1 MRQILLNLSETLQLI
16 YNKKHLH
23 TNKLHNVANFVSF
36 YFKDFEVFFN

>member
-16 YNKKHLH
+16 YNKKKHLH

-36 YFKDFEVFFN
+36 YF